1 MRWTVVLE
9 KSAEKDLRKAPK
21 HIVITFNVWR
31 LQVIELGLTAVQGNP
46 TWNDRPKKGKLSHMR
61 SASLNK
67 KYRVIYR
74 VVYHIKDNQIV
85 VEGVSHDYEKI
96 ECGY

>member
-1 MRWTVVLE
+1 MGWIVVLE
-9 KSAEKDLRKAPK
+9 KSAEKDLKKTPK
-21 HIVITFNVWR
+21 HIAITFNVWR
-31 LQVIELGLTAVQGNP
+31 LQVIELGLESVQANP

-61 SASLNK
+61 SASLNR

-74 VVYHIKDNQIV
+74 VVYQIVDNQVI

-96 ECGY
+96 ERGY